1 MDDRRAERPGGAQC
15 VTLNEVKGTIP
26 SMVPFA
32 ALRVTLACCSFLLPT
47 PSPAQSGSPAGPVPV
62 ERLAARRAALTDRIG
77 AGVAVVRSATP
88 RSLERDFPQDS
99 DYREDNDFFYLT
111 GLEAPGGWLVLIGR
125 KDAPDSVMLYLPE
138 REPGPEQWSGPA
150 LGPGSEARRLSGIED
165 VRPASEAESG
175 IERTVLGPGSA
186 ARAGALFLKRGMQQQ
201 AGSPF
206 ISRLVFGGGAAG
218 GAVSI
223 RDLEAELAVLRQI
236 KDEDE
241 IRRLRRAIAITGDAL
256 RETMREARPGMYEYE
271 LEGRIEYGFR
281 RRGAER
287 LGFPSIVGSGPNGT
301 TLHYDENRRQTRPGE
316 LVVMDVGAEHG
327 YYTADVTRT
336 IPISGRFDPRQREL
350 YELVLGAQQAAI
362 DEVRPGTDLAALN
375 RIARDYMRR
384 RSGKLCGDSGCERY
398 FIHGLSHWLG
408 MGVHDVGA
416 YSRRLEPGMVF
427 TIEPGIYIPAESIGI
442 RIEDDILV
450 TPSGAEVLSSGAPR
464 TVEEVEQA
472 MASR

>member
-1 MDDRRAERPGGAQC
+1 MA
-15 VTLNEVKGTIP
+15 
-26 SMVPFA
+26 PFA
-32 ALRVTLACCSFLLPT
+32 ALRVIGIAVLSFAT
-47 PSPAQSGSPAGPVPV
+47 PPPAPAQIGSPAGPVPV
-62 ERLAARRAALTDRIG
+62 ERLAARRTALIDRIG
-77 AGVAVVRSATP
+77 TGVAVVRSGNV
-88 RSLERDFPQDS
+88 RSIEGDYPQDS

-125 KDAPDSVMLYLPE
+125 KGASDSAILYLPE
-138 REPGPEQWSGPA
+138 HGSGAERWTGSTMSPGP
-150 LGPGSEARRLSGIED
+150 EARRLSGIED
-165 VRPASEAESG
+165 VRPASRAESE
-175 IERTVLGPGSA
+175 IERTALGAGSA
-186 ARAGALFLKRGMQQQ
+186 ARAGALFLKRGTRQ
-201 AGSPF
+201 ADSPF
-206 ISRLVFGGGAAG
+206 IRRLVFGGRAG
-218 GAVSI
+218 GGPVPI

-241 IRRLRRAIAITGDAL
+241 IGRLRRAVAITGDAL

-271 LEGRIEYGFR
+271 LEGRVEYGFR

-327 YYTADVTRT
+327 YYSADVTRT
-336 IPISGRFDPRQREL
+336 IPISGRFDRRQRQL

-362 DEVRPGTDLAALN
+362 DSVRPGTDLATLN
-375 RIARDYMRR
+375 RVARDHMRR
-384 RSGKLCGDSGCERY
+384 HSGRLCGESGCERY

-408 MGVHDVGA
+408 MDVHDVGVF
-416 YSRRLEPGMVF
+416 SRRLEPGMVF
-427 TIEPGIYIPAESIGI
+427 TIEPGIYIPAESLGI

-464 TVEEVEQA
+464 TVEEVERA
-472 MASR
+472 MAAR